1 MDKQTA
7 LIGEYVPPFIPFEIK
22 RKPDTLYCL
31 SFGAGVN
38 SVAMIIK
45 LIELKAPL
53 DYIIFA
59 DTGAEKPETM
69 AYIQYFTKA
78 YLEKNNRKII
88 TVKSTRGSLVE
99 ISESNHVI
107 PRPASTRR
115 RWCTIESK
123 IVPIKRAARLFMKK
137 EKYHK
142 VVQYIGFASDEGH
155 RIQERGARD
164 PKYVEKCYPL
174 TDLKITRQICK
185 DIIKKQGLFE
195 PVKSGCYFCQFQS
208 KSEWQKL
215 YDQHPDLYAESVRF
229 EKQAHNKKTGA
240 PEFFNHVKGKPISL
254 EKLAE
259 SFKNQKKIKW
269 DGTLTNVAESDKIVF
284 DEKKYASCPQGCF
297 GI

>member
-1 MDKQTA
+1 MSEQTA
-7 LIGEYVPPFIPFEIK
+7 LIGKYTPPYIPFELE

-38 SVAMIIK
+38 SVALIIK

-53 DYIIFA
+53 DKIIFA

-69 AYIQYFTKA
+69 AYIDYFTKA
-78 YLEKNNRKII
+78 YLKKRDIEII
-88 TVKSTRGSLVE
+88 TVKSTRGSLIE

-137 EKYHK
+137 AGHK
-142 VVQYIGFASDEGH
+142 KVIQYIGFAYDEPD
-155 RIQERGARD
+155 RIQERRKRD

-174 TDLKITRQICK
+174 VDLKITRRVCK
-185 DIIKKQGLFE
+185 EIIEKQGLFE

-208 KSEWQKL
+208 KAEWQKL
-215 YDQHPDLYAESVRF
+215 YDEHPELYAESVRF
-229 EKQAHNKKTGA
+229 EKQAHSKKTGE
-240 PEFFNHVKGKPISL
+240 PEFFNHSGGKPLSL
-254 EKLAE
+254 EKMAE
-259 SFKNQKKIKW
+259 SFKDQTK
-269 DGTLTNVAESDKIVF
+269 LVF
-284 DEKKYASCPQGCF
+284 DEKEYASCPDGCR
-297 GI
+297 GL